1 MVLNKI
7 RARKDAVLNAR
18 DVSIFWDTKMSIPVE
33 YAGRFVELLTFYR
46 LVIAENLIKIYNGDY
61 IGESFSMGLL
71 MLR

>member
-1 MVLNKI
+1 
-7 RARKDAVLNAR
+7 
-18 DVSIFWDTKMSIPVE
+18 MSIPVE